1 MKDFSNKV
9 AAITGA
15 GSGMG
20 RTLALQLASEGCH
33 LSLSDVNTKGLAE
46 TAALLADSKVNV
58 FTDIVDV
65 ANREAVF
72 AWADKV
78 ASDHGKVNLIF
89 NNAGVAL
96 GNTIEH
102 GSLEDFEWVINI
114 NFWGVVYGS
123 KAFLPHLRAS
133 GEGHII
139 NTSSLFGI
147 IGVPTQGA
155 YNSSKFA
162 VRGYT
167 ECLRQEMD
175 LSGGAVSATSVHPG
189 GINTNIAKSARL
201 SDPDLAT
208 PKNMSFMQK
217 GLETNTPEH
226 AANVILNAVRKN
238 KRRVLVGYDAK
249 IVDFF
254 ARWFPSLYQ
263 LAVSRLVKKMWPASK
278 SSKA

>member
-1 MKDFSNKV
+1 MKDFFNKV

-20 RTLALQLASEGCH
+20 RTLALQLAQEGCH
-33 LSLSDVNTKGLAE
+33 LSLSDVNEEGLKE
-46 TAALLADSKVNV
+46 TADLLASSGVNV

-65 ANREAVF
+65 ADKDAVF
-72 AWADKV
+72 AWADKT
-78 ASDHGKVNLIF
+78 AADHGKVNLIF

-96 GNTIEH
+96 GNTIED
-102 GSLEDFEWVINI
+102 GNLDDFEWVINI
-114 NFWGVVYGS
+114 NFWGVVYGT
-123 KAFLPHLRAS
+123 KAFLPHIRAA

-167 ECLRQEMD
+167 ESLRQELD
-175 LSGGAVSATSVHPG
+175 LSGGAISATSVHPG

-201 SDPDLAT
+201 TDPDLAT
-208 PKNMSFMQK
+208 PSNLSFMQK
-217 GLETNTPEH
+217 SLETNTPEY
-226 AANVILNAVRKN
+226 AARVILNAVRKN
-238 KRRVLVGYDAK
+238 KRRVLVGWDAK
-249 IVDFF
+249 VVDFIT
-254 ARWFPSLYQ
+254 RCFPSMYQ
-263 LAVSRLVKKMWPASK
+263 LLVSRLVKKLWPDSK
-278 SSKA
+278 RK

>member
-1 MKDFSNKV
+1 MKDFFNKV

-20 RTLALQLASEGCH
+20 RTLALQLAAEGCH
-33 LSLSDVNTKGLAE
+33 LSLSDVNKEGLEE
-46 TAALLADSKVNV
+46 TAALLEKANVNV

-65 ANREAVF
+65 ANRDAVF

-96 GNTIEH
+96 GNTVED
-102 GSLEDFEWVINI
+102 GSLEDFEWLINI
-114 NFWGVVYGS
+114 NFWGVIYGS

-139 NTSSLFGI
+139 NTSSIFGV
-147 IGVPTQGA
+147 IGVPTQAA
-155 YNSSKFA
+155 YNASKFA

-167 ECLRQEMD
+167 ESLRQELD

-189 GINTNIAKSARL
+189 GINTNIAKSARM

-208 PKNMSFMQK
+208 PDNLSFMQK
-217 GLETNTPEH
+217 GLETSTPEY
-226 AANVILNAVRKN
+226 AAEVILNAVRKN
-238 KRRVLVGYDAK
+238 KRRVLVGWDAK
-249 IVDFF
+249 VVDLIT
-254 ARWFPSLYQ
+254 RCFPSMYQ
-263 LAVSRLVKKMWPASK
+263 LLTSRLMKKMWV
-278 SSKA
+278 SSKAK

>member
-1 MKDFSNKV
+1 MKDFFNKV

-33 LSLSDVNTKGLAE
+33 LSLSDVNAEGLAE
-46 TAALLADSKVNV
+46 TAALLANSSVNV
-58 FTDIVDV
+58 YTDIVDV

-72 AWADKV
+72 GWADKV
-78 ASDHGKVNLIF
+78 VADHGKVNLIF

-96 GNTIEH
+96 GNTIER

-123 KAFLPHLRAS
+123 KAFLPHLRAA

-167 ECLRQEMD
+167 ECLRQELD
-175 LSGGAVSATSVHPG
+175 LSGGKVSATSVHPG

-201 SDPDLAT
+201 TDPALAT
-208 PKNMSFMQK
+208 PKNLTWMQK
-217 GLETNTPEH
+217 SLETNTPEH
-226 AANVILNAVRKN
+226 AANVILKAVRKN

-254 ARWFPSLYQ
+254 TRWFPSLYQ
-263 LAVSRLVKKMWPASK
+263 LAVSRLVKKMWPASN
-278 SSKA
+278 SPS

>member
-1 MKDFSNKV
+1 MKDFRNKV

-20 RTLALQLASEGCH
+20 RTLALQLAAEGCH
-33 LSLSDVNTKGLAE
+33 LSLSDVNTEGLAE
-46 TAALLADSKVNV
+46 TASLLESSGVNV

-65 ANREAVF
+65 ADKASVF

-78 ASDHGKVNLIF
+78 AADHGKVNLIF
-89 NNAGVAL
+89 NNAGVAM
-96 GNTIEH
+96 GDTIEH

-114 NFWGVVYGS
+114 NFWGVIYGS
-123 KAFLPHLRAS
+123 KAFLPHLRAA

-155 YNSSKFA
+155 YNASKFA

-167 ECLRQEMD
+167 ECLRQELD
-175 LSGGAVSATSVHPG
+175 LSGGGVSATSVHPG

-201 SDPDLAT
+201 ADAELAT
-208 PKNMSFMQK
+208 PENVSFMQK
-217 GLETNTPEH
+217 SLETNTPEH
-226 AANVILNAVRKN
+226 AAQVMLNAVRKN
-238 KRRVLVGYDAK
+238 KRRVLIGWDAK
-249 IVDFF
+249 AMDFIT
-254 ARWFPSLYQ
+254 RWFPSLYQ
-263 LAVSRLVKKMWPASK
+263 RLVSLMIKSRWPKHAK
-278 SSKA
+278 